1 MKSRWTTYLLLAL
14 VASVWGVV
22 AWKIFAPADN
32 APPAARLKDAAPAI
46 ETPAADTLLLDYP
59 DPFLKGAPR
68 SAAAVPTVVRGLPP
82 AKPTPS
88 GRERVNIV
96 HLGTVRSAGERLYIL
111 TIGEEQY
118 ELSPG
123 ESAGDFVFAGCD
135 GDSLYLRKAGII
147 YGVKLC
153 E

>member
-22 AWKIFAPADN
+22 AWKILAPADN
-32 APPAARLKDAAPAI
+32 APPAAHPKAAAPAI
-46 ETPAADTLLLDYP
+46 EMPAADTLLLDCP

-82 AKPTPS
+82 AKPAPS
-88 GRERVNIV
+88 RRERVNIV
-96 HLGTVRSAGERLYIL
+96 HLGTVRSAGKRLYIL

-118 ELSPG
+118 ELSHG
-123 ESAGDFVFAGCD
+123 ESAGDFVFAECD
-135 GDSLYLRKAGII
+135 GDSLYLCKAGII